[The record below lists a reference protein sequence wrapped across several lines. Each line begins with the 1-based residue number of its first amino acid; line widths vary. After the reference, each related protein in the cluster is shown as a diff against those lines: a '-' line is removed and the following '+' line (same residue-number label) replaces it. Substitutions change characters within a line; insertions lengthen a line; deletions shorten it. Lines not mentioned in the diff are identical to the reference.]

1 MIALG
6 HIVVLGEWAIVLGI
20 VVGLIEAARRPAA
33 IVADECSTCAGTGG
47 SNGADWCED
56 CNGTGRIVDEGAAWD
71 RGHDE
76 YTDREM
82 GVA

>member
-6 HIVVLGEWAIVLGI
+6 HLIVLGEWAIVAGI
-20 VVGLIEAARRPAA
+20 VLGLVGAARCAAA
-33 IVADECSTCAGTGG
+33 IVADECSTCGGTGD
-47 SNGADWCED
+47 STGADWCED
-56 CNGTGRIVDEGAAWD
+56 CNGTGRIDDESAAWD